1 MKKYDEG
8 KLIVKVIQQML
19 GSTKQNFQSM
29 GVQILSNLYRE
40 NQVDLMFKHLMVA
53 LSKSK
58 YETVR
63 KKIIKCL
70 RVPMGISNEVQSI
83 IKRFVGARLTDSDP
97 GVRIE
102 AFEKIAAFQIKIE
115 DFDSPEIRM
124 RIIKEGMSDQDENV
138 LKSCLNFLTPS
149 IIQTINIE
157 VTENEVSE
165 MLSQGKPSISKN

>member
-1 MKKYDEG
+1 
-8 KLIVKVIQQML
+8 
-19 GSTKQNFQSM
+19 
-29 GVQILSNLYRE
+29 
-40 NQVDLMFKHLMVA
+40 MFKHLMVA

-58 YETVR
+58 FEAVR

-83 IKRFVGARLTDSDP
+83 VKRYVGARLTDSDP

-157 VTENEVSE
+157 VTENEISE
-165 MLSQGKPSISKN
+165 MLSQDKPSISKNQSRRNSQIHEIEIIKQDVYNFSRLFKSIEVKQAFTNEYFVQIP